1 MSLPTQVKAIFRRA
15 WLAYGKP
22 SLLAAPPLDEW
33 TLPSGYGYSASYDGI
48 RTGSGET
55 LNDLGAFLAS
65 GYFAGETVYIVP
77 VQDTDELR
85 SMAAAGVVPDG
96 TLELY
101 VLAADLAT
109 VRAAFAVQIGGLWY
123 DVAAVG
129 AEPSGTTDVWAR
141 VRLQRRA

>member
-1 MSLPTQVKAIFRRA
+1 MSLTQRIKAIFRRA
-15 WLAYGKP
+15 WRAYGQP
-22 SLLAAPPLDEW
+22 SLLAAPPLDAW
-33 TLPSGYGYSASYDGI
+33 TLPPSYSYSAAHDGI

-55 LNDLGAFLAS
+55 LNDLDAFLAS

-85 SMAAAGVVPDG
+85 SMAAAGIVPDG

-109 VRAAFAVQIGGLWY
+109 VRSAFAVQINGLWY

-129 AEPSGTTDVWAR
+129 AEPSGAGDTWAR
-141 VRLQRRA
+141 VRLRRRA

>member
-22 SLLAAPPLDEW
+22 TLLAAPPLTEW
-33 TLPSGYGYSASYDGI
+33 TLPAGYGYSASYDGI
-48 RTGSGET
+48 RTGSGEV
-55 LNDLGAFLAS
+55 LNDLSAFQTS

-77 VQDTDELR
+77 LESTDEMR

-109 VRAAFAVQIGGLWY
+109 VRAAFAVQVGGLWF
-123 DVAAVG
+123 DVAAAGV
-129 AEPSGTTDVWAR
+129 EPSGASDVWAR
-141 VRLQRRA
+141 VRLTRRA